1 MTTIHTNV
9 IPEWLALLDAVVGA
23 EGEVEGTSSGTPDGS
38 QGAEGDDGASSGD
51 SEHEGDE
58 EGPEDVAGLKSALR
72 KERLN
77 RKALE
82 KADRVKDKALSTFQ
96 QEKDARELENKSELE
111 KERILRTKADARNE
125 KLSAGYLRSALD
137 REIER
142 AARTLKF
149 ADTDDALQLVD
160 RSDIISE
167 QDADDP
173 TAITVDRK
181 SVEKVVKAL
190 ADRKKHL
197 LGAGTED
204 GEPTGSQFGGRKT
217 GTSKKTDA
225 ESYKVKYPGL

>member
-9 IPEWLALLDAVVGA
+9 IPEWLMLHGAVIGA
-23 EGEVEGTSSGTPDGS
+23 EGEVDGTPTGTPDGS
-38 QGAEGDDGASSGD
+38 QGASSDDDASSGD
-51 SEHEGDE
+51 AEHEDSEDEPQGD
-58 EGPEDVAGLKSALR
+58 DGLKSALR
-72 KERLN
+72 KERAA

-82 KADRVKDKALSTFQ
+82 KSDRAKDKALQGFQ
-96 QEKDARELENKSELE
+96 QEKEARELENKSDLE
-111 KERILRTKADARNE
+111 KERILRNKADVRNE

-160 RSDIISE
+160 RSDIVSE

-181 SVEKVVKAL
+181 SVEKAVKAL

-217 GTSKKTDA
+217 GGTKKTDA
-225 ESYKVKYPGL
+225 EAYKLKYPGL